1 MSFAGGWSRLG
12 GVDDIAGYN
21 RERWA
26 RLVRARAVFSRPKL
40 ALNPESARAYL
51 DPVGVLD
58 DTAGRRVLCLAG
70 GGGQQSVAFAL
81 LGAEVTVFD
90 LSPDQLRRDR
100 EAAAH
105 HGVPVTTVVG
115 DMRDLS
121 SLAAASFD
129 IVWQP
134 YSLNFV
140 PDARQVFRQVA
151 RVIRPGG
158 LYHVMSANPFAAGI
172 TTGDWTGTGY
182 LLRRRYADGA
192 EVEYPDEAWVYDRD
206 TAGAPIPG
214 PREYLHTLGTLLNGL
229 AEAGF
234 VIVRLTEATATVQ
247 DPAPGTW
254 EHLQSVVPP
263 WLTWWTRYRPDM
275 MAAGRG

>member
-1 MSFAGGWSRLG
+1 M
-12 GVDDIAGYN
+12 DDIARYN
-21 RERWA
+21 RERWGE
-26 RLVRARAVFSRPKL
+26 LVRAGAVFTRPKL
-40 ALNPESARAYL
+40 ALIAESARAYL
-51 DPVGVLD
+51 DPDGLLD
-58 DTAGRRVLCLAG
+58 DPVGGRVLCLAG
-70 GGGQQSVAFAL
+70 GGGQQSVAFGL

-105 HGVPVTTVVG
+105 YGVNVATIEG

-129 IVWQP
+129 IVWHP

-140 PDARQVFRQVA
+140 PDVRQVFRQVA
-151 RVIRPGG
+151 RVIRPDG

-172 TTGDWTGTGY
+172 TTGEWTGAGY
-182 LLRRRYADGA
+182 LLRRPYTDGA
-192 EVEYPDEAWVYDRD
+192 EVQYPDEAWVYDRD
-206 TAGAPIPG
+206 AAGAPIPE
-214 PREYLHTLGTLLNGL
+214 PREYLHTLGTLVNGL

-234 VIVRLTEATATVQ
+234 VIIRLTEATTTVQ
-247 DPAPGTW
+247 DPDPGTW

-275 MAAGRG
+275 TAAGRR